1 MPDLGAIMRSAIAAD
16 EHPGK
21 GAVATATFAPVF
33 AFGHFRLHQFPLVG
47 LDDGGVAVLHK
58 ILGYFSL
65 VDLLLFGQE
74 VHDTKI
80 AT

>member
-1 MPDLGAIMRSAIAAD
+1 MRSAIAAD

-21 GAVATATFAPVF
+21 GAMAATAFALGF
-33 AFGHFRLHQFPLVG
+33 ALGHLCLHQFPLVG
-47 LDDGGVAVLHK
+47 LDDGGVAVLYK
-58 ILGYFSL
+58 VLGHFSL